1 MPRKFNITDAQHGA
15 AFAVRVES
23 QADRVEIV
31 GLLDDGSVVVR
42 LTEAPEDGRADE
54 QLIAV
59 MADLLDIEPDR
70 VEIVAGYGR
79 PSKIVSV
86 RGVST
91 DWVEARLK
99 ALF

>member
-15 AFAVRVES
+15 AFAVRAEA

-31 GLLDDGSVVVR
+31 GLLDDGSLVVR
-42 LTEAPEDGRADE
+42 LTEAPDDGRADE

-59 MADLLDIEPDR
+59 VADLLDIEPDQ
-70 VEIVAGYGR
+70 VAIVAGYGR
-79 PSKIVSV
+79 PNKIVSV

-91 DWVEARLK
+91 GWVETRLK

>member
-15 AFAVRVES
+15 AIAIRVES
-23 QADRVEIV
+23 PAERAEVA
-31 GLLDDGSVVVR
+31 GLLDDGSLIVR
-42 LTEAPEDGRADE
+42 VTEPPGDDRADE
-54 QLIAV
+54 QLIEV
-59 MADLLDIEPDR
+59 VADLLEIEPDR
-70 VEIVAGYGR
+70 VEIVVGHGR

-91 DWVEARLK
+91 GWVEARLK